1 MKSLTNNNI
10 IICGHN
16 SQAFD
21 CVHFINALVLI
32 KVHINEFH
40 KVIFA
45 DTLPFY
51 GLSTDRLYRKE
62 KKLKLL
68 YSQEALFHDIVGGG
82 GGRTRVTNAISDVQS
97 LQSIVAKCDQITL
110 LANNHSFTFMSAVT
124 HYTK

>member
-16 SQAFD
+16 SRAFD

-45 DTLPFY
+45 DILPFY
-51 GLSTDRLYRKE
+51 GLSTDRLYRKQ
-62 KKLKLL
+62 KKLRLL
-68 YSQEALFHDIVGGG
+68 YSQEALFHDIAGGG
-82 GGRTRVTNAISDVQS
+82 GS
-97 LQSIVAKCDQITL
+97 
-110 LANNHSFTFMSAVT
+110 
-124 HYTK
+124 YTGH